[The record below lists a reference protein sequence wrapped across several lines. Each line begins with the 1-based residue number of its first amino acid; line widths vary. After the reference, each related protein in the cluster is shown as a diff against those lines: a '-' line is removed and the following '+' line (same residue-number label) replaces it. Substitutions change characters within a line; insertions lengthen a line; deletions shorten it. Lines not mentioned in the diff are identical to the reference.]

1 MLVGLLL
8 VAIEEVVVGNKVV
21 DVSLVLVVGDVVNV
35 ELVCECVVV
44 AALEEAVKD
53 TID

>member
-1 MLVGLLL
+1 MIAGLLL
-8 VAIEEVVVGNKVV
+8 VAMEDVVVGNTVV
-21 DVSLVLVVGDVVNV
+21 DVSLELVVGDVVTV

>member
-21 DVSLVLVVGDVVNV
+21 DVVIVLAVVGDVDE
-35 ELVCECVVV
+35 ELV
-44 AALEEAVKD
+44 
-53 TID
+53 